1 MVIHAGQHCGAGGG
15 GSGVY
20 KIDTIKLVIA
30 GNSIGVDLRGA
41 SASARERA
49 ARGDAA
55 SRAPHTTTNPVARVG
70 GSRAR
75 RSPRPL
81 SAGAALPTPKPRP
94 VMTLMWHPDGFTQS
108 DLHKVMEKA
117 YQWSY
122 ARNIGVLSR
131 VVCFTLD
138 EMDPDYVSAHPE
150 FQEGS
155 DHVPNEGEISS
166 VVRRV
171 VLRHGPIDRA
181 LTRTTRA
188 RARALPLRA
197 SRAQR
202 LGRARRV
209 PRVHPGGLRRV
220 ERRPPRAA
228 HRAPPAFVIEAVRRH
243 SAA

>member
-1 MVIHAGQHCGAGGG
+1 
-15 GSGVY
+15 
-20 KIDTIKLVIA
+20 
-30 GNSIGVDLRGA
+30 
-41 SASARERA
+41 
-49 ARGDAA
+49 
-55 SRAPHTTTNPVARVG
+55 
-70 GSRAR
+70 
-75 RSPRPL
+75 
-81 SAGAALPTPKPRP
+81 
-94 VMTLMWHPDGFTQS
+94 MTLMWHPDGFTQS

-188 RARALPLRA
+188 RARARA
-197 SRAQR
+197 LSLSAR
-202 LGRARRV
+202 RARSV
-209 PRVHPGGLRRV
+209 SGELAEFHAFIQEDFGEWNVGLP
-220 ERRPPRAA
+220 EP
-228 HRAPPAFVIEAVRRH
+228 HIELLLH
-243 SAA
+243 S

>member
-1 MVIHAGQHCGAGGG
+1 
-15 GSGVY
+15 
-20 KIDTIKLVIA
+20 
-30 GNSIGVDLRGA
+30 
-41 SASARERA
+41 
-49 ARGDAA
+49 
-55 SRAPHTTTNPVARVG
+55 
-70 GSRAR
+70 
-75 RSPRPL
+75 
-81 SAGAALPTPKPRP
+81 
-94 VMTLMWHPDGFTQS
+94 MTLMWHPDGFTQS

-188 RARALPLRA
+188 RARRSPSPRVARAA
-197 SRAQR
+197 SRASSPSSTR
-202 LGRARRV
+202 SSRRTSASGTSASPSRTSSSSCIRDRSRA
-209 PRVHPGGLRRV
+209 
-220 ERRPPRAA
+220 
-228 HRAPPAFVIEAVRRH
+228 
-243 SAA
+243 